1 MEFFRPVALQYRAC
15 RFGQAILCILSLL
28 IVSMGMSGCTGRQEH
43 AAIIGNKSPMR
54 PEELF
59 QTNVD
64 RMATLGMRNN
74 LNGLYVLMSK
84 LYRRNPGEWRKGG
97 SLSVQAAEQRVQ
109 MAIEHGSALPE
120 LGGRRDVAAL
130 SFTLSS
136 DYRGDRVG
144 GFIYALGSMLVT
156 AHGGR
161 TKFYIDDTLDPQYIS
176 NAARNTE
183 KAAWM
188 LASRRDVNG
197 APWLLSNELSEQG
210 NNLSFAVGFGKI
222 VARLD
227 LLVDVLDERY
237 RRVGVNYAHNLMFIN
252 FLPVQ

>member
-1 MEFFRPVALQYRAC
+1 MSFARTVPQSRFSCPRWQGAC
-15 RFGQAILCILSLL
+15 CGLL
-28 IVSMGMSGCTGRQEH
+28 MLLLGMVLSGCTGRQEH
-43 AAIIGNKSPMR
+43 GSIVDNQSPIR

-59 QTNVD
+59 QTHVD

-74 LNGLYVLMSK
+74 LNGLYALMSK
-84 LYRRNPGEWRKGG
+84 LYRRNPSEWRKGG
-97 SLSVQAAEQRVQ
+97 SPSAEVAEQRVQ
-109 MAIEHGSALPE
+109 LAIEQSQSLPE

-130 SFTLSS
+130 SYSLSPE
-136 DYRGDRVG
+136 YKGDRVS

-161 TKFYIDDTLDPQYIS
+161 TKFYISDTFDAQFIN

-183 KAAWM
+183 KAAWL
-188 LASRRDVNG
+188 LASRRDAKG
-197 APWLLSNELSEQG
+197 RPLLLSNEMTDQG

-237 RRVGVNYAHNLMFIN
+237 RRMGVNYAQNLVFIN